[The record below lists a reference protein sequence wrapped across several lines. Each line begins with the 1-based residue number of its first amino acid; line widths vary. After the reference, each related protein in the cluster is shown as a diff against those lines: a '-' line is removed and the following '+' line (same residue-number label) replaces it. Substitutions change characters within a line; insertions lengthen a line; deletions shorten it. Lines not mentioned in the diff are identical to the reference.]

1 MSAVYTI
8 STNVSV
14 SELNSGK
21 EGALRAKLVRIRK
34 SIESVKMS
42 ILTLERGDSPERS
55 RKLAKLREELR
66 SQRVRFKS
74 ASTRLGSIKGQ
85 NRRKALGKAV
95 HNDRKRDFSIYS
107 SRKEFY
113 NNFHDQKLR
122 RTAND
127 EYGAR
132 RAMQFSAVGV
142 TYGTSMVDVVVY

>member
-1 MSAVYTI
+1 MSAVYAI

-21 EGALRAKLVRIRK
+21 EGALRAKLVRMRK

-42 ILTLERGDSPERS
+42 ILTLERGDSPERT
-55 RKLAKLREELR
+55 RKLAELREELR
-66 SQRVRFKS
+66 NLRAKFKS
-74 ASTRLGSIKGQ
+74 ASGRLGSIKGQ

-95 HNDRKRDFSIYS
+95 HNDRKRDFSVYS

-122 RTAND
+122 RTASD
-127 EYGAR
+127 EFGAGR
-132 RAMQFSAVGV
+132 SLQFSAVGV
-142 TYGTSMVDVVVY
+142 TYGTSIVDVVVY